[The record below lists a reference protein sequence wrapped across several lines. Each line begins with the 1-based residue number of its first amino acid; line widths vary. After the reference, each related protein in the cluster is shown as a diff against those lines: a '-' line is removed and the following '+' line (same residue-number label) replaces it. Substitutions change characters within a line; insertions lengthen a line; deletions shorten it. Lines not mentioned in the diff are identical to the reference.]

1 MEFRL
6 ISSHEPDI
14 FQERLNRLIA
24 SFGPEIAIGEVRFD
38 TSALPNGNVMF
49 SALVSF
55 KRVENWGE

>member
-6 ISSHEPDI
+6 INSHEPDI

-24 SFGPEIAIGEVRFD
+24 SFGPDVAIHEVRFD
-38 TSALPNGNVMF
+38 TTTLPNGNVMF

-55 KRVENWGE
+55 KRVETWSE

>member
-6 ISSHEPDI
+6 INSHEPDI

-24 SFGPEIAIGEVRFD
+24 SFGPEVAVHDVRFD
-38 TSALPNGNVMF
+38 TTALPNGNVMF

-55 KRVENWGE
+55 KRVESWQD

>member
-24 SFGPEIAIGEVRFD
+24 SLGPEIAIGEVRFD